1 MVYASI
7 HDAAGMAIHLSTGS
21 EMAKIDIASA
31 FHFIPVHPNDHHLL
45 GMKWK
50 TRN

>member
-7 HDAAGMAIHLSTGS
+7 HDAAGMAIHLGTGS